1 MTMATTT
8 ISPAQLYAQGAAFA
22 ALVDLGIT
30 RGLQPLQWV
39 LVPGEGI
46 TGRVIAHQPGAQ
58 AATTYHGWAAALD
71 ADVEV
76 RDVDGDIVAAD
87 ADTTWEV
94 EAGIRVPVRLAG
106 YWRTGTR
113 GGGEARPLDAD
124 AFASPGQLRASA
136 AAAADMARLTADR
149 HLTPLW
155 WVLPPHQGQLRGLLP
170 DDRPASQMA
179 TIAREWGRALGARVQ
194 APYRDAWLI
203 ETQWQTTTGRWAPV
217 RISGH
222 AVEFD

>member
-1 MTMATTT
+1 MTMTTT
-8 ISPAQLYAQGAAFA
+8 ISPNQIRAEGAACA
-22 ALVDLGIT
+22 ALVDLGVT
-30 RGLQPLQWV
+30 RGLQPLKWV

-46 TGRVIAHQPGAQ
+46 TGRVIAHQPGTQ
-58 AATTYHGWAAALD
+58 AANAYHGWAAALD

-87 ADTTWEV
+87 ADTMWEV

-113 GGGEARPLDAD
+113 GGGEARPLDAG

-136 AAAADMARLTADR
+136 AAAADMARMAADR

-155 WVLPPHQGQLRGLLP
+155 WVLPPYTGQLRGLLP
-170 DDRPASQMA
+170 DDRPASQME
-179 TIAREWGRALGARVQ
+179 TVAREWGRALGVSVQ
-194 APYRDAWLI
+194 SPYRDSWLI
-203 ETQWQTTTGRWAPV
+203 ERQWHTTGQWTTVV